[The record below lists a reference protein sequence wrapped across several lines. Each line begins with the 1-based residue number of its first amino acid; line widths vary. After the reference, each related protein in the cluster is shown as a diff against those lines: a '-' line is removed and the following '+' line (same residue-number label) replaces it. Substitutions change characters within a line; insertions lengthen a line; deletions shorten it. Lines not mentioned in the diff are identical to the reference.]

1 MRGRPTHEKSPGE
14 KNHREAT
21 EADQSP
27 GEGERQQG
35 QKEKGQDPLLRW
47 LEGHIQKPTP
57 EAKTTECGT
66 HSATEQTGR
75 PKDDTKTTLGLAGK
89 AAPTN
94 PTVPIPSFEIRSVDP
109 DPIGVTPS

>member
-1 MRGRPTHEKSPGE
+1 MKKRPGE
-14 KNHREAT
+14 KNHREAA

-35 QKEKGQDPLLRW
+35 QDPLLRRR
-47 LEGHIQKPTP
+47 EGHTKSTP

-75 PKDDTKTTLGLAGK
+75 PKDDTKTSRGLAGK
-89 AAPTN
+89 TAPKN
-94 PTVPIPSFEIRSVDP
+94 PIEAIPSLEIRSVDP
-109 DPIGVTPS
+109 DPIGVTPT